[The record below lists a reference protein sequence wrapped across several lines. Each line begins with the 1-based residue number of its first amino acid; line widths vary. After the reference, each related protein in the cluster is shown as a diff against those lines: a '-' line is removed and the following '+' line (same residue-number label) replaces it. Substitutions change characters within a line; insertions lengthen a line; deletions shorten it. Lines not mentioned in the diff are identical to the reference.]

1 MISGTLQISGLP
13 PFTYDAMVSAGLT
26 ATTAGETPPL
36 MMNGNIARILC
47 NQLVKDRTTSAN
59 ASAASASA
67 GNSTTAAAVVIPD
80 DLLSVLNEVKEVKV
94 KKNKTKKGASKAVV
108 VEAEA

>member
-1 MISGTLQISGLP
+1 MIGTLQISGLP

-59 ASAASASA
+59 ASASASG
-67 GNSTTAAAVVIPD
+67 GNSTKAAAAAAVIPD